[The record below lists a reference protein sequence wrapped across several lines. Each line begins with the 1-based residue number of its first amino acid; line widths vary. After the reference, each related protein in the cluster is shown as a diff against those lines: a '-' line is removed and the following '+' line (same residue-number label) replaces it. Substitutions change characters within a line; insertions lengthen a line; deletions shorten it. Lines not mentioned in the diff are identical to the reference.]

1 MEICSL
7 SLDSRTL
14 DFEGWVEPQYT
25 EEEKSKVEAFFQI
38 EGDKCFDNPMEIVEM
53 CLDVMLPECRMLL
66 LYDSENNI
74 VGVVTAVIVADSDE
88 SHWEVQVH
96 MLSDYMQD
104 WKEYFDSVSIRDWE
118 DSSLC

>member
-14 DFEGWVEPQYT
+14 NFEGWVEPQYT

-53 CLDVMLPECRMLL
+53 CLDEMLPECRMLL

-74 VGVVTAVIVADSDE
+74 VGVVTAVIVDDFDYDE
-88 SHWEVQVH
+88 TLWEVQVH
-96 MLSDYMQD
+96 MLSDYIHSHD
-104 WKEYFDSVSIRDWE
+104 NPPDVLLYK
-118 DSSLC
+118 